1 MLRQLEV
8 GLLALFRLQSNTQL
22 HQKVIEGIYEVV
34 NEVELVVVHVPW
46 QDNGDGPTTLQGHLL
61 RMREVNELVS
71 LAVHEKTR
79 TRDILNQVY
88 IPEVVL
94 DCILGPHACLI
105 PHYVTDRHE
114 RRHQQQ
120 STRLSLRR
128 N

>member
-8 GLLALFRLQSNTQL
+8 GLLALFRLQSDTQL

-34 NEVELVVVHVPW
+34 NKVELVVVHVPG
-46 QDNGDGPTTLQGHLL
+46 QDNGDGPSTLQGHLL

-71 LAVHEKTR
+71 LAMHEETR

-94 DCILGPHACLI
+94 DCILGPRACLI

-120 STRLSLRR
+120 RTRLSLRR